1 MRRNHDAAGISTH
14 GRKRMTTLFYIL
26 AYLAVIGFV
35 ATAAI
40 KVKGYLAASPLH
52 VRWELY
58 PVPHEGPKGSYGGS
72 FMEETDWW
80 TKPRHI
86 DHMGDLKA
94 LLEEVLFLHATFTH
108 NLKLWFRTYPFHFG
122 LYMLMGGTIILVV
135 AAFLRLFG
143 MNPDGGFLTFVH
155 NVINAISLLGMFG
168 IIGGGIGLI
177 CRRLHDEGLR
187 KYSTPEHF
195 FNLGVFIVFALVGLV
210 AWAFNPSFARMS
222 GDFIYNLLTF
232 NFADINSTTFVIHML
247 FGFFV
252 LIWIPM
258 THMGHLLFK
267 YFTYHDIRW
276 GDTPTDFSQKNN
288 EKMKQALQFK
298 VSWAADHIN
307 GQGTKTWLD
316 IATESPKKD

>member
-1 MRRNHDAAGISTH
+1 
-14 GRKRMTTLFYIL
+14 MTTLFYIL

-52 VRWELY
+52 ARWELY

-80 TKPRHI
+80 TKPRHV
-86 DHMGDLKA
+86 DHLGDIKA

-108 NLKLWFRTYPFHFG
+108 NLKLWFRTYPFHLG
-122 LYMLMGGTIILVV
+122 LYMLMGGTIILVI

-143 MNPDGGFLTFVH
+143 MNPDGGC
-155 NVINAISLLGMFG
+155 
-168 IIGGGIGLI
+168 LI

-187 KYSTPEHF
+187 KYTTPEHF

-210 AWAFNPSFARMS
+210 AWAFNPSFARLS

-232 NFADINSTTFVIHML
+232 NFAEINSSTFMLHML
-247 FGFFV
+247 LGFFV

-258 THMGHLLFK
+258 THMGHLIFK